1 MRVTY
6 FPVLEYAMELTDRF
20 VFNLKE
26 GIDNP
31 AMDIAEDAERVSD
44 PLPRVCVLKRE
55 EGENFGFHLRVERG
69 LPGHVVRHVETFG
82 VAEKA
87 GLRNGDRLLE
97 VNELF
102 VDDLEHGEV
111 AHKIQ
116 VSGPQLCLLVLDG
129 EEYEQAVAQG
139 RDLKELASAQRGEG
153 WKPPRLCHITRDPG
167 TGLGFS
173 ILPVE
178 GEKGKFTIS
187 PVTGGPAEKAGV
199 RKGDRLIWING
210 AMACELTHSAISKM
224 VKKCSDH
231 MTVLVIDSESEKC
244 YVRRRMLIL
253 PAMANA
259 QSMPYR
265 PRRLHLEQGPD
276 GYGFYL
282 RQEKTSAGR
291 LVHMLRDVEAGS
303 PAELAGVKD
312 GELLLEVNGVS
323 TECLSHED
331 VVSLFRQSGQQV
343 TITTMALHGQ
353 DFYTKLGL
361 SPLLFTE
368 EHSPAKEQK
377 EKLASLEQ
385 SAAVVMLVASPAEA
399 QEELWV
405 EPNIRL
411 CVVQRGTVGFGFHLG
426 CIQQKPGTFINQVTA
441 RGPAESSGLLQGDVI
456 VEVNG
461 QNVEDECLEDV
472 ILLMKKGETTLSLLV
487 VDRPGYECLK
497 KNGKPITAEKVVKA
511 SEVKD
516 DVSPSP
522 IQPTL

>member
-1 MRVTY
+1 MRVTH
-6 FPVLEYAMELTDRF
+6 FPVLENAMELTDRF

-31 AMDIAEDAERVSD
+31 AMDIAEDAERVSG

-69 LPGHVVRHVETFG
+69 RPGHVVRHVDTLG
-82 VAEKA
+82 VAERA
-87 GLRNGDRLLE
+87 GLRDGDRLLE

-102 VDDLEHGEV
+102 VDDLGHVEV
-111 AHKIQ
+111 AGKIQ

-139 RDLKELASAQRGEG
+139 RDLRELAGAQRGEG
-153 WKPPRLCHITRDPG
+153 WKPPRLCHITRDPV

-199 RKGDRLIWING
+199 RKADRLIWING

-231 MTVLVIDSESEKC
+231 MTVLVIDSESEKS

-253 PAMANA
+253 PAMADA
-259 QSMPYR
+259 QSMPHR

-312 GELLLEVNGVS
+312 GELLLEVNGES
-323 TECLSHED
+323 TEHLSHED

-343 TITTMALHGQ
+343 TITTMTLHGQ

-368 EHSPAKEQK
+368 EDAPAKEQK
-377 EKLASLEQ
+377 EKP
-385 SAAVVMLVASPAEA
+385 AAVVKLAAPLAEA
-399 QEELWV
+399 QEELRV
-405 EPNIRL
+405 EANVRL
-411 CVVQRGTVGFGFHLG
+411 CVLQRGTVGFGFHLG
-426 CIQQKPGTFINQVTA
+426 CIQQKPGTFHQP
-441 RGPAESSGLLQGDVI
+441 GGSAESSGLLQGDVI

-472 ILLMKKGETTLSLLV
+472 ILLMKKGETSLSLLV
-487 VDRPGYECLK
+487 VDRPGYEWMK

-511 SEVKD
+511 SEVKE

-522 IQPTL
+522 TQPTL